1 MAEHVE
7 PLPPNESIESSET
20 SLEDILSEEERIFL
34 KTANRPIYSG
44 FTLGKVLCPNRQC
57 MEELQFFDPNGIHHH
72 FRIRHKCDFTDDLR
86 LESSRLCRTL
96 LEEETKKCLEKLFT
110 LRETMVCISPVFV
123 ILFIYQNGST
133 QHYSRS
139 L

>member
-1 MAEHVE
+1 
-7 PLPPNESIESSET
+7 
-20 SLEDILSEEERIFL
+20 
-34 KTANRPIYSG
+34 
-44 FTLGKVLCPNRQC
+44 
-57 MEELQFFDPNGIHHH
+57 MEELQFFYPNGIHHY
-72 FRIRHKCDFTDDLR
+72 FRIRHKCDFMDDLR

-96 LEEETKKCLEKLFT
+96 LEEETKKCLEKCT
-110 LRETMVCISPVFV
+110 LHETMVCISPVFV